1 MLRSQRPVRSQVAD
15 PGGSKLQAGPGN
27 STVLKQEAGA
37 LHEHAQ
43 LILFFALLA
52 VLLALFTYNPTD
64 PSDLVTIIGHPS
76 GRPGA
81 GVGDAAGHIHN
92 TFGPTGANLA
102 EWSYQLF
109 GLLAPFALVVGILQ
123 VVEMVLR
130 RKNTLSLAFRF
141 YGLLH
146 FVIFSSVVLELSVG
160 RVTWNGGDLA
170 VAGWLGNTTGAF
182 ARAWLGDWG
191 ALLAGAFGICSS
203 LPMLIGA
210 RILTL
215 SSTLLRLIPFKA
227 AREFVAAVSESE
239 PGAGRA
245 LEESAHGSVRGEVS
259 SRVAVPPFPV
269 STPGESERLESQ
281 RPFLDPRGDLR
292 PDPSTGSTQDSPRDS
307 KAADRGGLQT
317 VVLPRRQME
326 QVKNLNASEIIGLLK
341 PHARVGQERMRD
353 EEKLRLVEE
362 AGTLVAKLETFG
374 VTGRVIH
381 SQPGPVVNVH
391 EFEPASGIKVGKVL
405 SLQEDLALGLKAKS
419 VLMAPQP
426 GKSTIGIEIPA
437 HYRETVS
444 LREVLCSPEYQN
456 ADAALPMVLGKGVDG
471 SPLVA
476 DLAAMPHLL
485 VAGATGSGKSVAINV
500 ILLSLL
506 ISRRPDELRLI
517 LVDPKMLELSNYDG
531 IGHLLLP
538 VVTEPEKAAG
548 ALKWVIAEMDRRYA
562 LLKECQVR
570 NIQSYKQLP
579 AERRGAEPL
588 PYIVVVI
595 DELCDLMMTAPKDVE
610 DCVQRLA
617 QKARAAG
624 IHLILATQ
632 RPSVDVL
639 TGVIKANL
647 PCRISFQVASKH
659 DSRTIIESMGA
670 EKLLGKGDML
680 YLPPGTSKIRRAHC
694 AFVSDEEVNAVC
706 HLLSSTYPTA
716 YESTVMAEVE
726 TASLDLVSSSEKKGT
741 KQDDFGA
748 LSDDELYERAVEFA
762 RSAGKVS
769 TSSIQR
775 HFRIGYN
782 KAARL
787 MDRMDQNGLVGPSDV
802 AGKPR
807 EVLL

>member
-15 PGGSKLQAGPGN
+15 PGGSKLQAGHGN
-27 STVLKQEAGA
+27 STVLTQEAGA

-43 LILFFALLA
+43 LLLFFSLLA
-52 VLLALFTYNPTD
+52 VLLALFTYNPMD

-76 GRPGA
+76 GRSAA
-81 GVGDAAGHIHN
+81 GVGDATRHIHN

-109 GLLAPFALVVGILQ
+109 GLLAPFALVLGILQ
-123 VVEMVLR
+123 VVETVLR
-130 RKNTLSLAFRF
+130 RKNTLSLAFRL
-141 YGLLH
+141 YGLVH
-146 FVIFSSVVLELSVG
+146 FVISSSVVLELSVG
-160 RVTWNGGDLA
+160 RVTWNEGDLA
-170 VAGWLGNTTGAF
+170 VAGWLGHTTGSF
-182 ARAWLGDWG
+182 SRDWLGDWG
-191 ALLAGAFGICSS
+191 AILAGSFGICSS

-210 RILTL
+210 RILTM
-215 SSTLLRLIPFKA
+215 SSALLRFIPFKA
-227 AREFVAAVSESE
+227 AREFVAA
-239 PGAGRA
+239 
-245 LEESAHGSVRGEVS
+245 L
-259 SRVAVPPFPV
+259 
-269 STPGESERLESQ
+269 GESESWRSLDVSAPASVLGDVSHRLVA
-281 RPFLDPRGDLR
+281 RPFAVAPAGESEQPALEKSVSDPRGHPRQETSVGLSQDCDPGSR
-292 PDPSTGSTQDSPRDS
+292 ASDPSS
-307 KAADRGGLQT
+307 LQT

-326 QVKNLNASEIIGLLK
+326 QVKNLNASAIIGLLK
-341 PHARVGQERMRD
+341 LHARAGQERLRD

-362 AGTLVAKLETFG
+362 AATLVAKLETFG

-391 EFEPASGIKVGKVL
+391 EFEPAAGVKVGKVL

-456 ADAALPMVLGKGVDG
+456 TDAALPMVLGKGVDG

-579 AERRGAEPL
+579 PERRGPEPL

-680 YLPPGTSKIRRAHC
+680 YLPPGTSKLRRAHC
-694 AFVSDEEVNAVC
+694 AFVSDEEVNGVC
-706 HLLSSTYPTA
+706 HLLSSTYPTS

-726 TASLDLVSSSEKKGT
+726 TASLDLAGASEKKGA
-741 KQDDFGA
+741 KPDDFSA
-748 LSDDELYERAVEFA
+748 LSEDDMYEMAVEFA